1 MTMQKSVKCLR
12 KKDHNNPLIG
22 EDSMQKTAG
31 IHHISAMVN
40 DAQKNIDFYHF
51 LYIYMMGS
59 KFPLLVALFVS
70 LLNL

>member
-40 DAQKNIDFYHF
+40 DAQKISIFMLVF
-51 LYIYMMGS
+51 L
-59 KFPLLVALFVS
+59 V
-70 LLNL
+70 